1 MRVSLVQL
9 SVSDAE
15 SADDRRARAAALVRG
30 RAGDDIVVLPELW
43 TTGAWAYDDWQTG
56 AEPISTDGPTLR
68 AMSAAA
74 RSAAVWLHAGT
85 VVERDGDGALY
96 NTALDLRFPELFRAL
111 VDAGTEILAVPAA
124 WPARRREQWR
134 ILVRARAVEE
144 QAVVLACCAAGT
156 HGGMEQAGGSL
167 VVDPWGTVL
176 AEAGTGEEILTAEVE
191 MEAVA
196 AIRTELPVLR
206 DRVLAIPAPGAGRS
220 GRP

>member
-30 RAGDDIVVLPELW
+30 RAGDDLVVLPELW

-96 NTALDLRFPELFRAL
+96 TPRWSSTGRGRCAVRTARSTAM
-111 VDAGTEILAVPAA
+111 AST
-124 WPARRREQWR
+124 PARPPGWPP
-134 ILVRARAVEE
+134 
-144 QAVVLACCAAGT
+144 
-156 HGGMEQAGGSL
+156 GGM
-167 VVDPWGTVL
+167 W
-176 AEAGTGEEILTAEVE
+176 
-191 MEAVA
+191 
-196 AIRTELPVLR
+196 
-206 DRVLAIPAPGAGRS
+206 
-220 GRP
+220 